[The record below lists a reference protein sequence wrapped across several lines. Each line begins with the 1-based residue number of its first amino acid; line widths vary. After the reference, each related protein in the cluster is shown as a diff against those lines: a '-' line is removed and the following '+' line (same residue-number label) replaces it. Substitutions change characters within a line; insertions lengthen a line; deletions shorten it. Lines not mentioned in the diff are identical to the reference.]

1 MYSYMKPKTKLSLQL
16 KNMLGHRK
24 VAIAGGIFAGTLLT
38 AAILLWAPLPWQL
51 ANQDAVPVVP
61 IALSVK
67 DHVDE
72 WRAEYVGEVYGSGT
86 HWLGHKGLNAPIGRD
101 GGLWYDGKL
110 VATETRGA
118 FLRDYRISRNGEHYA
133 YNKDVLRT
141 DIDATTVSKIVAD
154 GKEVVQGKGLLLYEI
169 TDTGDVYYTC
179 LECGKNSRGFF
190 RNSEKLVDTHDSAY
204 WGGPDNTQ
212 QIQCLFRRDADM
224 KQLTSALTASTD
236 TEITACSPN
245 GKYIVKDKIEPVW
258 PEGNKDVL
266 FMNGS
271 KIDEGGIGNLIVNDE
286 GKLTYLKRNSPWPG
300 LTSLTING
308 RSNYTILDIND
319 SSQVLYSPSLK
330 NIAIVQNGKWWV
342 NGRATDIDQSENV
355 SLSDTAFYVYRF

>member
-1 MYSYMKPKTKLSLQL
+1 MKPKTKLNLRF
-16 KNMLGHRK
+16 KNTVGHRK

-38 AAILLWAPLPWQL
+38 AAILLWAPLPWQF

-61 IALSVK
+61 ITLSVK

-141 DIDATTVSKIVAD
+141 DIDATTVSKIVVD

-179 LECGKNSRGFF
+179 LECGKNTRGFF
-190 RNSEKLVDTHDSAY
+190 RNNEKLVDTRDADY

-245 GKYIVKDKIEPVW
+245 GKYIVKDTPESIW
-258 PEGNKDVL
+258 PEGSKDVL
-266 FMNGS
+266 FMNEA
-271 KIDEGGIGNLIVNDE
+271 KIDEGGIENWVVNNE
-286 GKLTYLKRNSPWPG
+286 GKLTYVKRSSPLPRVD
-300 LTSLTING
+300 SLTING
-308 RSNYTILDIND
+308 RGNYIISDPGYPPRI
-319 SSQVLYSPSLK
+319 LYSPSLK

-342 NGRATDIDQSENV
+342 NGRATNIDQYENV
-355 SLSDTAFYVYRF
+355 SLGDTAFYVYRF